1 MVGVF
6 MGNLRADAIR
16 TFTTSKGREVSYYS
30 ISALGGF
37 GIGRISELP
46 FSMRIVL
53 EALLRNCDG
62 KEVLEEEVVAVAKW
76 GEMKPYNGDLHIK
89 VSRILMQDFTGVPA
103 VVDLAAL
110 REYLKEKGLNPSLIN
125 PIIPVDLIID
135 HSVQVDSYAK
145 EDSVEINQAMEM
157 SRNSERYSLLKWASS
172 AFSQFRVVPPSGG
185 ICHQVN
191 LENIATCVTFRE
203 KDGKLIAFPDSLVG
217 TDSHTT
223 MINGLGVFGFGV
235 GGIEAEAALLD
246 QPISL
251 PMPEVVGVKL
261 TGRLNPRVTAMDLA
275 LTLTKRL
282 RELGVVGK
290 FVEFFGDGVKA
301 LSLPD
306 RATISNMCP
315 EYGATVSIFP
325 VDEETLRYMKSTGRT
340 DEQIDLIRSYYT
352 AQSMFPINYADVK
365 YNKVIEVRLD
375 EIEPSVS
382 GPSQPKQEIR
392 LGSIA
397 DTFYQNFMAGASA
410 APQEQNSSQKDYARW
425 SQESTSVQEAKAP
438 AQGRNSPKESRI
450 RYDDGSEEPIRDGD
464 VVIAA
469 ITSCTNTSNPT
480 AMIGAGILA
489 RNAVNRGLVV
499 SRKVK
504 TSFAPGSRV
513 VSDYLVKSGL
523 YEYMERLG
531 FSLVGFGCTTCIGN
545 SGPLPPEV
553 SKSIKE
559 DGIVTASV
567 LSGNRN
573 YEARIHTEVRA
584 NYLMSPPL
592 VVAFAIAGS
601 VLKDITKEPLGRG
614 SDGKDVYLDD
624 IWPDADEIR
633 KIAGS
638 SIDVSMFNEEYKRIF
653 SVNKYW
659 DELSVA
665 EEETYP
671 WNAKSTYINLPP
683 FFAGFDYKAKHSIS
697 DIKNARVLAV
707 FGDSLSTDHI
717 SPAGAIPQDSPAG
730 KYLIE
735 HGVERKNFNTYGS
748 RRGNHEVMM
757 RGTFANVRIKNLL
770 LNGEEG
776 GYTLHFPDKSRV
788 PIYDAAMNYAKEGV
802 PLVVIGGKEYGSGS
816 SRDWAAKG
824 PALLG
829 VKAVIAKSFERI
841 HRSNLAGMGIV
852 PIEFPADKDFASLGI
867 DPEKP
872 ISIGIS
878 DALKPNGEVN
888 VSYTSKSGK
897 EASFIGMVRLESEL
911 EVEYCRVGGVLNY
924 VLRRIV
930 LEAERD
936 G

>member
-6 MGNLRADAIR
+6 MEDLRAETLR
-16 TFTTSKGREVSYYS
+16 TFTTSKGRKISYYS
-30 ISALGGF
+30 ISALGGL

-76 GEMKPYNGDLHIK
+76 GEMRPYNGDLHIK

-110 REYLKEKGLNPSLIN
+110 REYLKEKGLKASLIN

-203 KDGKLIAFPDSLVG
+203 KEGKLIAFPDSLVG

-251 PMPEVVGVKL
+251 PMPEVVGVRL
-261 TGRLNPRVTAMDLA
+261 TGKMNPRVTAMDLA
-275 LTLTKRL
+275 LTLTKKL
-282 RELGVVGK
+282 REIGVVGK
-290 FVEFFGDGVKA
+290 FVEFFGDGVRT

-325 VDEETLRYMKSTGRT
+325 VDDETLRYMKSTGRT
-340 DEQIDLIRSYYT
+340 EEQIDLVKSYYT
-352 AQSMFPINYADVK
+352 AQSMFPIDYADVK
-365 YNKVIEVRLD
+365 YSKVIEVRLE

-410 APQEQNSSQKDYARW
+410 AQHEQNSSQRDYARW

-438 AQGRNSPKESRI
+438 AQARNSPKESKI
-450 RYDDGSEEPIRDGD
+450 RYNDGTEETIKDGD

-480 AMIGAGILA
+480 AMIGAGLLA
-489 RNAVNRGLVV
+489 RNAVKKGLKV

-513 VSDYLVKSGL
+513 VSDYLIKSGL
-523 YEYMERLG
+523 YEYMESLG

-592 VVAFAIAGS
+592 VVAFALAGS
-601 VLKDITKEPLGRG
+601 VLKDITKEPLGYG
-614 SDGKDVYLDD
+614 SDGKEVYLDE

-638 SIDVSMFNEEYKRIF
+638 SIDVSMFNEEYRRIF

-683 FFAGFDYKAKHSIS
+683 FFAGFDYKARHSIS
-697 DIKNARVLAV
+697 SIKNAMVLAV

-730 KYLIE
+730 RYLIA
-735 HGVERKNFNTYGS
+735 HGVEKKDFNTYGS

-776 GYTLHFPDKSRV
+776 GYTLHFPDRERV
-788 PIYDAAMNYAKEGV
+788 SIYDAAMSYAKEGV
-802 PLVVIGGKEYGSGS
+802 PLVVIGGREYGSGS

-872 ISIGIS
+872 ISVDIS
-878 DALKPNGEVN
+878 DAIKPKGDVT
-888 VSYTSKSGK
+888 VSYISKSGK
-897 EASFIGMVRLESEL
+897 EASFVGRVRLESEL

-936 G
+936 E